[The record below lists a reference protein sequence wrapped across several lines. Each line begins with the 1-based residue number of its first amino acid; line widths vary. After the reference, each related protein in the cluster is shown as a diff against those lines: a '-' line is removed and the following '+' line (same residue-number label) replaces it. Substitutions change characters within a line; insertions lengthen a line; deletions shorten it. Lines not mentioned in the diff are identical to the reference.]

1 LVRAN
6 DRCVDHHPVFIDLEL
21 QRLEDRCPEA
31 AMRPLGEPV
40 VRSLPRSKPLRQVSP
55 RNARLGAVQHRVDE
69 QPVPSFRSWSAA
81 RGQRGADQLP
91 LLVGQGVSVHH
102 DPL

>member
-6 DRCVDHHPVFIDLEL
+6 DRCVDHHPVVIDLEL

-31 AMRPLGEPV
+31 AMRPLGKPV
-40 VRSLPRSKPLRQVSP
+40 ERGLPRSKPLWQVSP
-55 RNARLGAVQHRVDE
+55 RNASLGAVEHRVDE
-69 QPVPSFRSWSAA
+69 QAVPSFRSWSAS

-91 LLVGQGVSVHH
+91 LLVRQCVSVHH
-102 DPL
+102 APL

>member
-6 DRCVDHHPVFIDLEL
+6 DRCVEHHPVFIDLEL

-40 VRSLPRSKPLRQVSP
+40 ERSFPRSKPLWQVSP
-55 RNARLGAVQHRVDE
+55 RNARFGAIQHRVDE
-69 QPVPSFRSWSAA
+69 
-81 RGQRGADQLP
+81 
-91 LLVGQGVSVHH
+91 
-102 DPL
+102 